1 MTMDEDFEKL
11 MEEIQRRIDRE
22 EEAIYPRKV
31 IEEYRNPSNFG
42 FVKNPDCYAEVKG
55 WCGDTM
61 KISLKIKN
69 NRIVDACFWTNG
81 CGATVA
87 SGSMLTK
94 MIKGETVEKAAKV
107 SDKKLLD
114 ALGGLP
120 KEHQHCATLAVN
132 TLQKAIKHY
141 FERKA
146 MFPEE

>member
-1 MTMDEDFEKL
+1 MTMDEEFEKL
-11 MEEIQRRIDRE
+11 VEEIQRRIDRE
-22 EEAIYPRKV
+22 EEAIYSRKV

-42 FVKNPDCYAEVKG
+42 FMKNPDGYAEVKG

-69 NRIVDACFWTNG
+69 NRVVDACFWTDG

-94 MIKGETVEKAAKV
+94 MIKGENVEKAAKV

-120 KEHQHCATLAVN
+120 REHRHCATLAVN
-132 TLQKAIKHY
+132 TLQKAIKH
-141 FERKA
+141 
-146 MFPEE
+146 